1 FSSCFLTDYPEYRIY
16 KAKQHIEDLS
26 LFSKKC
32 LEICRGLQCRQEN
45 RFWFLLLISVFEVNT
60 EKSTA
65 FLGKLSNISTRSSPK
80 MADALMNPIDMDAL
94 VKKITTEVLVG
105 VEKALENKIDPV
117 LEKLSAVATHVE
129 QVENR
134 VTEAETRISAVED
147 TVSRDNADLN
157 EVKKKLD
164 AALEKIDDLENRSRR
179 CNIRIIGLPEG
190 EEGTNPVSFLR
201 TWLPNLLNTD
211 FKNHQVKIERAHRV
225 PSRLPTSGERP
236 RALMVKLHNFQD
248 KARILQAA
256 RTASQLVYK
265 RIRFAMIY
273 PATLRIGLQ
282 HNGSEKFFKQPAE
295 LECKG
300 KNSYC
305 ISAGDAPNR
314 Q

>member
-1 FSSCFLTDYPEYRIY
+1 
-16 KAKQHIEDLS
+16 
-26 LFSKKC
+26 
-32 LEICRGLQCRQEN
+32 
-45 RFWFLLLISVFEVNT
+45 
-60 EKSTA
+60 
-65 FLGKLSNISTRSSPK
+65 
-80 MADALMNPIDMDAL
+80 MAYALMNPIDMDAL

-164 AALEKIDDLENRSRR
+164 GALEKIDDLENRSR
-179 CNIRIIGLPEG
+179 
-190 EEGTNPVSFLR
+190 
-201 TWLPNLLNTD
+201 TWLPILLNTD

-265 RIRFAMIY
+265 RHNISIFEDFSAAIVRKRQAFGNVKKRLRERGIRFAMIY

-282 HNGSEKFFKQPAE
+282 HNGGEKFFKQPAE
-295 LECKG
+295 AL
-300 KNSYC
+300 SFL
-305 ISAGDAPNR
+305 DASDFPCLNPGR
-314 Q
+314 SHQKANYVHLSICATGADIL

>member
-1 FSSCFLTDYPEYRIY
+1 KISPSRLNIISESAELKYRSYKACQRNNLIPVTNFVAENYRI
-16 KAKQHIEDLS
+16 S
-26 LFSKKC
+26 
-32 LEICRGLQCRQEN
+32 
-45 RFWFLLLISVFEVNT
+45 
-60 EKSTA
+60 
-65 FLGKLSNISTRSSPK
+65 
-80 MADALMNPIDMDAL
+80 
-94 VKKITTEVLVG
+94 
-105 VEKALENKIDPV
+105 KALENKIDPV

-236 RALMVKLHNFQD
+236 RALMVKLPNFQD
-248 KARILQAA
+248 KARVLQAV

-265 RIRFAMIY
+265 RHNISIFEDFSAAIVRKRQAFGNVKKRLCERGIRFAMIY

-282 HNGSEKFFKQPAE
+282 HNGGEKFFKHSGKAFKISPSRLNIISESAE
-295 LECKG
+295 LK
-300 KNSYC
+300 Y
-305 ISAGDAPNR
+305 
-314 Q
+314 